1 MPSRFRLVSVLC
13 LAVFVFSARPLQAQV
28 EGLYDNKAAGVSFV
42 APPGWKVTETSP
54 QECLFAV
61 EAVKDRDCRFQI
73 CISAPRPDM
82 LLTRNAFVSCENLK
96 AYISN
101 SLKGINPVC
110 QRGRAGNLYA
120 FDTVYERRIQ
130 TPDGVRVQLVN
141 HLFAPAKGRLV
152 QVMAYTLGDTEA
164 EARQRYLENR
174 RAFDRLTGGVRFK
187 TPSFP

>member
-1 MPSRFRLVSVLC
+1 MLSRLFLAPFLL
-13 LAVFVFSARPLQAQV
+13 LAVFFFCVQPLKAQV

-42 APPGWKVTETSP
+42 APPGWKVAETTSR
-54 QECLFAV
+54 ECLFAV

-73 CISAPRPDM
+73 CISPPRADM

-96 AYISN
+96 SYITSQ
-101 SLKGINPVC
+101 LKGVNPVC

-130 TPDGVRVQLVN
+130 TPDGIRVQLVN

-164 EARQRYLENR
+164 EARRRYLENR
-174 RAFDRLTGGVRFK
+174 RALDRLVSGVRFK
-187 TPSFP
+187 SQPFP